1 MGNTDENLIKRQ
13 IDANNPQRQPEI
25 NSSINQSSEQ
35 YNPLSQKE
43 IDIYNQTIPQQ
54 DGTNNSNDLINQNNP
69 NMQQQ
74 PFYQIN
80 PQIINNNDDM
90 MNINSITQILLQH
103 QFLALQRMK
112 HQMILAQIAN
122 SQPQMNN
129 IILNDKVQDGEIN
142 DLENSK

>member
-13 IDANNPQRQPEI
+13 INVNNPQRQPKI
-25 NSSINQSSEQ
+25 NSSIDQRSEQ

-43 IDIYNQTIPQQ
+43 IDINNQTIPQQ

-74 PFYQIN
+74 SFYQIN

-122 SQPQMNN
+122 SQPQMN
-129 IILNDKVQDGEIN
+129 IILNNKVEDGEIN

>member
-129 IILNDKVQDGEIN
+129 ILNNKVQDGEIN

>member
-13 IDANNPQRQPEI
+13 IDANNPQRQPKI
-25 NSSINQSSEQ
+25 NSSIDQRSEQ

-74 PFYQIN
+74 SFYQIN

-112 HQMILAQIAN
+112 NQMILAQIAN
-122 SQPQMNN
+122 SQPQMN
-129 IILNDKVQDGEIN
+129 IILNNKVEDGEIN

>member
-1 MGNTDENLIKRQ
+1 MGNTNDNLIKRQ
-13 IDANNPQRQPEI
+13 INVNNPQRQPKI
-25 NSSINQSSEQ
+25 NSSIDQSSEQ
-35 YNPLSQKE
+35 YNSLSQKE
-43 IDIYNQTIPQQ
+43 IDINNQTIPQQ
-54 DGTNNSNDLINQNNP
+54 DGSNNSNDLINQNNP

-74 PFYQIN
+74 SFYQIN
-80 PQIINNNDDM
+80 PQIINNNDM

-129 IILNDKVQDGEIN
+129 IILNDVQDGEIN

>member
-1 MGNTDENLIKRQ
+1 MGNTDENVIKRQ
-13 IDANNPQRQPEI
+13 IDANNPQRQPKI
-25 NSSINQSSEQ
+25 NSSINQRSEQ

-43 IDIYNQTIPQQ
+43 ININNQTIPQQ
-54 DGTNNSNDLINQNNP
+54 DGSNNSNDLINQNNP

-74 PFYQIN
+74 SFYQIN
-80 PQIINNNDDM
+80 PQIINNNDM

-122 SQPQMNN
+122 SQPQTNN
-129 IILNDKVQDGEIN
+129 ILNYQVQDGEIN

>member
-13 IDANNPQRQPEI
+13 INVNNPQRQPKI
-25 NSSINQSSEQ
+25 NSSIDQRSEQ

-74 PFYQIN
+74 SFYQIN
-80 PQIINNNDDM
+80 PQIINNNDM

-112 HQMILAQIAN
+112 HQIILAQIAN

>member
-13 IDANNPQRQPEI
+13 INVNNPQRQPKI
-25 NSSINQSSEQ
+25 NSSINQRSEQ

-43 IDIYNQTIPQQ
+43 IDINNQTIPQQ

-80 PQIINNNDDM
+80 PQIINNNDM

-129 IILNDKVQDGEIN
+129 ILNYQVQDGEIN

>member
-1 MGNTDENLIKRQ
+1 MGNTNDNLIKRQ
-13 IDANNPQRQPEI
+13 INVNNPQRQPKI
-25 NSSINQSSEQ
+25 NSSINQRSEQ

-43 IDIYNQTIPQQ
+43 IDINNQTIPQQ
-54 DGTNNSNDLINQNNP
+54 DGSNNSNDLINQNNP

-74 PFYQIN
+74 SFYQIN
-80 PQIINNNDDM
+80 PQIINNNDM

-129 IILNDKVQDGEIN
+129 ILNYQVQDGEIN

>member
-13 IDANNPQRQPEI
+13 INVNNPQKQPKI
-25 NSSINQSSEQ
+25 NSSIDQRSEQ

-43 IDIYNQTIPQQ
+43 IDIYNQTIPQE

-74 PFYQIN
+74 SFYQIN
-80 PQIINNNDDM
+80 PQIINNNDM

-129 IILNDKVQDGEIN
+129 IILNDNVQDGEIN

>member
-1 MGNTDENLIKRQ
+1 MGNTDENLLKRQ
-13 IDANNPQRQPEI
+13 INVNNPQRQPKI

-35 YNPLSQKE
+35 YIPLSQKE
-43 IDIYNQTIPQQ
+43 IDINNQTVPQQ
-54 DGTNNSNDLINQNNP
+54 DGSNNSNDLINQNNP

-74 PFYQIN
+74 SFYQIN
-80 PQIINNNDDM
+80 PQIINNNDM

>member
-13 IDANNPQRQPEI
+13 INANNPQRQPKI

-74 PFYQIN
+74 SFYQIN
-80 PQIINNNDDM
+80 PQIINNNDM

-129 IILNDKVQDGEIN
+129 ILNYQVQDGEIN

>member
-1 MGNTDENLIKRQ
+1 MSLSIVLLISLLKLVFGL
-13 IDANNPQRQPEI
+13 N
-25 NSSINQSSEQ
+25 
-35 YNPLSQKE
+35 
-43 IDIYNQTIPQQ
+43 

-74 PFYQIN
+74 SFYEIN
-80 PQIINNNDDM
+80 PQIINNNDM

-129 IILNDKVQDGEIN
+129 ILNNKVQDGEIN
-142 DLENSK
+142 DLENLK

>member
-1 MGNTDENLIKRQ
+1 MGNTNDNLIKRQ
-13 IDANNPQRQPEI
+13 INVNNPQRQPKI
-25 NSSINQSSEQ
+25 NSSINQRSEQ

-74 PFYQIN
+74 SFYQIN
-80 PQIINNNDDM
+80 PQIINNNEM

-122 SQPQMNN
+122 SQPQTNN
-129 IILNDKVQDGEIN
+129 ILNYQVQDGEIN

>member
-1 MGNTDENLIKRQ
+1 MGNTDENLLKRQ
-13 IDANNPQRQPEI
+13 INVNNPQKQPKI
-25 NSSINQSSEQ
+25 NSSIDQSSEQ

-80 PQIINNNDDM
+80 PQIINNNDM

>member
-1 MGNTDENLIKRQ
+1 MGNTDENLLKRQ
-13 IDANNPQRQPEI
+13 INVNNPQKQPKI
-25 NSSINQSSEQ
+25 NSSIDQSSEQ

-74 PFYQIN
+74 SFYQIN
-80 PQIINNNDDM
+80 PQIINNNDM

-122 SQPQMNN
+122 SQPQMN
-129 IILNDKVQDGEIN
+129 IILNNKVEDGEIN

>member
-1 MGNTDENLIKRQ
+1 MGNTNDNLIKRQ
-13 IDANNPQRQPEI
+13 INVNNPQRQPKI

-43 IDIYNQTIPQQ
+43 IDINNQTVPQQ
-54 DGTNNSNDLINQNNP
+54 DGSNNSNDLINQNNP
-69 NMQQQ
+69 NIQQQ
-74 PFYQIN
+74 SFYQIN
-80 PQIINNNDDM
+80 PQIINNNDM

-129 IILNDKVQDGEIN
+129 ILNYQVQDGEIN

>member
-1 MGNTDENLIKRQ
+1 
-13 IDANNPQRQPEI
+13 
-25 NSSINQSSEQ
+25 
-35 YNPLSQKE
+35 
-43 IDIYNQTIPQQ
+43 
-54 DGTNNSNDLINQNNP
+54 
-69 NMQQQ
+69 MQQQ
-74 PFYQIN
+74 SFYQIN
-80 PQIINNNDDM
+80 PQIINNNEM

>member
-1 MGNTDENLIKRQ
+1 MGNTDENLIKKQ
-13 IDANNPQRQPEI
+13 INANNSQRQPKI

-35 YNPLSQKE
+35 YNSLSQKE
-43 IDIYNQTIPQQ
+43 IDINNQTVPQQ
-54 DGTNNSNDLINQNNP
+54 DGSNNSNDLINQNNP

-74 PFYQIN
+74 SFYEIN
-80 PQIINNNDDM
+80 PQIINNNDM

-129 IILNDKVQDGEIN
+129 IILHDKVQDGEIN

>member
-13 IDANNPQRQPEI
+13 INVNNPQRQPKI
-25 NSSINQSSEQ
+25 NSSINQRSEQ

-43 IDIYNQTIPQQ
+43 IDINNQTIPQQ
-54 DGTNNSNDLINQNNP
+54 DGSNNSNDLINQNNP

-74 PFYQIN
+74 SFYQIN
-80 PQIINNNDDM
+80 PQIINNNDM

-129 IILNDKVQDGEIN
+129 ILNYQVQDGEIN

>member
-1 MGNTDENLIKRQ
+1 MGNTNDNLIKRQ
-13 IDANNPQRQPEI
+13 INVNNPQRQPKI

-43 IDIYNQTIPQQ
+43 IDINNQTIPQQ

-74 PFYQIN
+74 SFYQIN
-80 PQIINNNDDM
+80 PQIINNNEM

>member
-1 MGNTDENLIKRQ
+1 MGNTNDNLIKRQ
-13 IDANNPQRQPEI
+13 INLNNPQRQPKI

-74 PFYQIN
+74 SFYQIN
-80 PQIINNNDDM
+80 PQIINNNDM

>member
-1 MGNTDENLIKRQ
+1 MGNTNDNLIKRQ
-13 IDANNPQRQPEI
+13 INVNNPQRQPKI

-74 PFYQIN
+74 SFYQIN
-80 PQIINNNDDM
+80 PQIINNNEM
-90 MNINSITQILLQH
+90 LNINSITQILLQH

-129 IILNDKVQDGEIN
+129 ILNYQVQDGEIN

>member
-1 MGNTDENLIKRQ
+1 MGNTNDNLIKRQ
-13 IDANNPQRQPEI
+13 INVNNPQRQPKI

-35 YNPLSQKE
+35 YNSLSQKE
-43 IDIYNQTIPQQ
+43 IDINNQTIPQQ
-54 DGTNNSNDLINQNNP
+54 DGSNNSNDLINQNNP

-74 PFYQIN
+74 SFYQIN
-80 PQIINNNDDM
+80 PQIINNNDM

-129 IILNDKVQDGEIN
+129 ILNYQVQDGEIN

>member
-1 MGNTDENLIKRQ
+1 MGNTNDNLIKRQ
-13 IDANNPQRQPEI
+13 IDANNPQRQPKI

-74 PFYQIN
+74 SFYEIN
-80 PQIINNNDDM
+80 PQIINNNDM

>member
-1 MGNTDENLIKRQ
+1 MGNTNDNLIKRQ
-13 IDANNPQRQPEI
+13 INVNNPQRQPKI

-54 DGTNNSNDLINQNNP
+54 DGTNNSNDLISQNNP

-74 PFYQIN
+74 SFYQIN
-80 PQIINNNDDM
+80 PQIINNNEM

>member
-1 MGNTDENLIKRQ
+1 M
-13 IDANNPQRQPEI
+13 NNPQRQPKI

-54 DGTNNSNDLINQNNP
+54 DGTNNSNDLISQNNP

-74 PFYQIN
+74 SFYEIN
-80 PQIINNNDDM
+80 PQIINNNEM

>member
-13 IDANNPQRQPEI
+13 IDANNPQRQPKI

-35 YNPLSQKE
+35 YNPLSLKE
-43 IDIYNQTIPQQ
+43 IDINNQTIPQQ
-54 DGTNNSNDLINQNNP
+54 DGSNNSNDLINQNNP

-74 PFYQIN
+74 SFYQIN
-80 PQIINNNDDM
+80 PQIINNNDM

-122 SQPQMNN
+122 SQPQTNN
-129 IILNDKVQDGEIN
+129 ILNYQVQDGEIN

>member
-1 MGNTDENLIKRQ
+1 MGNTDENLIKRK
-13 IDANNPQRQPEI
+13 IDANNPQRQPKI
-25 NSSINQSSEQ
+25 NSSIDQRSEQ

-43 IDIYNQTIPQQ
+43 IDINNQTIPQQ
-54 DGTNNSNDLINQNNP
+54 DESNNSIDLINQNNP

-74 PFYQIN
+74 SFYQIN
-80 PQIINNNDDM
+80 PQIINNNDM

-122 SQPQMNN
+122 SQPQTNN
-129 IILNDKVQDGEIN
+129 ILNYQVQDGEIN

>member
-1 MGNTDENLIKRQ
+1 MGNTNDNLIKRQ
-13 IDANNPQRQPEI
+13 IDANNPQRQPKI

-35 YNPLSQKE
+35 YNSLSQKE
-43 IDIYNQTIPQQ
+43 IDINNQTVPQQ
-54 DGTNNSNDLINQNNP
+54 DGSNNSNDLINQNNP

-74 PFYQIN
+74 SFYQIN
-80 PQIINNNDDM
+80 PQIINNNDIK
-90 MNINSITQILLQH
+90 NINSITQILLQH

-122 SQPQMNN
+122 SQPQMN
-129 IILNDKVQDGEIN
+129 IILNNKVEDGEIN

>member
-1 MGNTDENLIKRQ
+1 MGNTDENLLKRQ
-13 IDANNPQRQPEI
+13 INVNNPQKQPKI
-25 NSSINQSSEQ
+25 NSSIDQRSEQ

-74 PFYQIN
+74 SFYQIN
-80 PQIINNNDDM
+80 PQIINNNDM